1 MLLVYI
7 VFIVCTINTIRECI
21 QSLKEKDMMQLMI
34 SIGFFLFMLA
44 LFLGMISGGSVIRDI
59 QAVEEF
65 HRTGHYYLTN
75 GGVRTVVSYERFMI
89 VYISEIVGF
98 SAFALC
104 FLLSIIRD
112 RKKKKPSALLMGR
125 K

>member
-7 VFIVCTINTIRECI
+7 VFVVCVINTIRECI

-44 LFLGMISGGSVIRDI
+44 LFLGMISGGSAIRDI

-75 GGVRTVVSYERFMI
+75 GGVRTEVSYERFMI

-98 SAFALC
+98 SAFTLC
-104 FLLSIIRD
+104 FFLGIMRD
-112 RKKKKPSALLMGR
+112 RKKKKPSPLLMGR